1 MKKITYNNKINKNKR
16 YRKYNAIRFMFIKMI
31 VDFLKDIDY
40 QMESNKIFIEGSLIN
55 NRNEHMVINKNNI
68 KFKINSILTNL
79 KNSIY
84 ENDIYYNDFIE
95 VYFKWFKQ
103 IDMYKIADEEHKESV
118 LYDTIDKM
126 YMMSC
131 FSTVK

>member
-1 MKKITYNNKINKNKR
+1 MRKITYNNKINKNKR

-40 QMESNKIFIEGSLIN
+40 QMESNKIFIEGSFIN
-55 NRNEHMVINKNNI
+55 NENERIVINKNNI
-68 KFKINSILTNL
+68 KFKMNSILTNL

-84 ENDIYYNDFIE
+84 EDDIYYNDFME
-95 VYFKWFKQ
+95 VYFRWFKQ
-103 IDMYKIADEEHKESV
+103 IDMYKTADEKYKESV
-118 LYDTIDKM
+118 LYNTIDKI